1 MKKQTKHPTPST
13 YTSKNLREN
22 TRLAR
27 QISFDF
33 VKNFRRCTWHPS
45 GAPADV
51 DRYAKKTP
59 RMCVVRLP
67 KLVEILRVLSEIH
80 VAPTRDAPTALS
92 LDLSPSETPSA
103 RWRQGWWTKIGW
115 RGTSR
120 VGPALPVGN
129 AEREIEARVVGKTGW
144 RGSSRVGPA
153 LPGGNLRRTF
163 EGSAGNKIS
172 SPLPVPRYARGV
184 LGENHGRSVCA
195 EGFLGRVFTSPIHP
209 N

>member
-129 AEREIEARVVGKTGW
+129 AEREREARVVSKNRVARYLA
-144 RGSSRVGPA
+144 RGSHSPRRKRRARDRGKGGGQNRVA
-153 LPGGNLRRTF
+153 RFL
-163 EGSAGNKIS
+163 
-172 SPLPVPRYARGV
+172 ARGS
-184 LGENHGRSVCA
+184 RSPRRKPREDV
-195 EGFLGRVFTSPIHP
+195 
-209 N
+209 